1 MTRRTLVGSV
11 REVSAPPAHPAAPIQ
26 GHTLVEMAI
35 AVAVVGVLGSAAYP
49 VYTNYVLKS
58 RWAGVVA
65 AMRGADNAMHECLAV
80 AGASACDW
88 DKELKPGGILHF
100 GSLPPGVA
108 VRAASFGD
116 GLNGLRIDGDVRYG
130 ECSIGMLPGVD
141 AAGKRSTRWGNLT
154 EGGVKQTCGPAKTGV
169 GIDRRAHV

>member
-58 RWAGVVA
+58 RWAGVVVFSDKA
-65 AMRGADNAMHECLAV
+65 NRRG
-80 AGASACDW
+80 
-88 DKELKPGGILHF
+88 
-100 GSLPPGVA
+100 
-108 VRAASFGD
+108 R
-116 GLNGLRIDGDVRYG
+116 
-130 ECSIGMLPGVD
+130 
-141 AAGKRSTRWGNLT
+141 T
-154 EGGVKQTCGPAKTGV
+154 
-169 GIDRRAHV
+169 